1 MIRPSDAC
9 RLVLWQWLWLLYV
22 VALRQ
27 LSVPGDCEFPADWQG
42 KWFES
47 GLGDV
52 IVTSHNISRKGF
64 CLANVN
70 DFYLLENQYAGKTE
84 TNSFSQGC
92 ICQIL
97 TGGSDFSVF
106 YRTKSRSGPPLP
118 PHVVGV
124 KAIAAGNFRQI
135 VLKIANFEAKSEKIH
150 VWHHYTVSQKKGPPW
165 NSL

>member
-1 MIRPSDAC
+1 
-9 RLVLWQWLWLLYV
+9 

-52 IVTSHNISRKGF
+52 IVTARNISRKGF

-84 TNSFSQGC
+84 TIF
-92 ICQIL
+92 
-97 TGGSDFSVF
+97 
-106 YRTKSRSGPPLP
+106 
-118 PHVVGV
+118 
-124 KAIAAGNFRQI
+124 FRN
-135 VLKIANFEAKSEKIH
+135 V
-150 VWHHYTVSQKKGPPW
+150 
-165 NSL
+165 